1 MIAGTVR
8 HNACPA
14 RSVTVRGTGSRA
26 DGNPSRGGSHN
37 SRRLGAKTKIATNS
51 PIGEN
56 PTCAP
61 LSSEHRRGLSR
72 RPAPPQRSRR
82 HKSNGEPPTP
92 SRACFSAPG
101 TSGPHARDLN
111 GSATALMNDEGPRS
125 LCFHG
130 IEGLHLVTAVQWRWG
145 ESNPRPSLGKCGF
158 SGRSLCRRS
167 ARLRPLSQTPKS
179 TSPAPEESRVTS
191 RRRHAA
197 NPLNDAGIRSGNT
210 YGPTDYRARLCSEGE
225 VSALGFG
232 TYCFA
237 EIVNEIT
244 LHPRPASRRIT
255 SDVETD
261 HPRGPPSE
269 GPLSHCGVANPAA
282 EAPEPYRL

>member
-1 MIAGTVR
+1 MPAGT
-8 HNACPA
+8 
-14 RSVTVRGTGSRA
+14 GEE
-26 DGNPSRGGSHN
+26 DGGSW
-37 SRRLGAKTKIATNS
+37 SAIRERLGCRKN
-51 PIGEN
+51 E
-56 PTCAP
+56 
-61 LSSEHRRGLSR
+61 
-72 RPAPPQRSRR
+72 
-82 HKSNGEPPTP
+82 
-92 SRACFSAPG
+92 
-101 TSGPHARDLN
+101 
-111 GSATALMNDEGPRS
+111 EGPRS
-125 LCFHG
+125 AWLRGSRALFSDSG
-130 IEGLHLVTAVQWRWG
+130 SWRWG

-167 ARLRPLSQTPKS
+167 TRLRPLSQTPKS
-179 TSPAPEESRVTS
+179 TSPAPEKSRVTS

-197 NPLNDAGIRSGNT
+197 SPLNDAGIRSGNT

-232 TYCFA
+232 TYWFA
-237 EIVNEIT
+237 RSVNEIT

-269 GPLSHCGVANPAA
+269 GPLSHCGVANSAT